1 MSAEDKPTIQEINT
15 QSIQILELPDE
26 MELKDKAYLTLR
38 ANGFN
43 PKQAHELAGGKK
55 AKSSGTPYMRE
66 KRLRTKS
73 IVNPKLT
80 KLAHLAVEETL
91 RMQPVDIE
99 RVVVTKEG
107 NQVRVQDKLYPSH
120 SNRLTA
126 AQLIIDRDEP
136 AIQKHLNMNVNAG
149 DVADLVDL
157 KAYRD
162 VQEDDDVPKDVE
174 IRDISNDSCKDRD
187 ANLSQNTSNPA

>member
-1 MSAEDKPTIQEINT
+1 MSNPALQEANT
-15 QSIQILELPDE
+15 KAIQILEIPDT
-26 MELKDKAYLTLR
+26 LSRKDQAFAVLR
-38 ANGFN
+38 ANGFK
-43 PKQAHELAGGKK
+43 PQEAHELAGGKNPK
-55 AKSSGTPYMRE
+55 DRTTPYLRE
-66 KRLRTKS
+66 KRIKTKS

-136 AIQKHLNMNVNAG
+136 AIQKHLNMSINAG
-149 DVADLVDL
+149 DIADLIDL
-157 KAYRD
+157 QAYRD
-162 VQEDDDVPKDVE
+162 APEDDDVPKDVE
-174 IRDISNDSCKDRD
+174 IRDVSNDSCKDRD
-187 ANLSQNTSNPA
+187 ANLSQNVPNPA

>member
-1 MSAEDKPTIQEINT
+1 MSSDKPTIQEINT
-15 QSIQILELPDE
+15 QAIQIVELNDNMTDRE
-26 MELKDKAYLTLR
+26 KAFTVLK

-43 PKQAHELAGGKK
+43 SKQAYELAGGKK
-55 AKSSGTPYMRE
+55 VHAESTPYVMDR
-66 KRLRTKS
+66 KIKTKS
-73 IVNPKLT
+73 LVSPKLK

-136 AIQKHLNMNVNAG
+136 AIQKHLNMNINAG

-157 KAYRD
+157 QAYRD
-162 VQEDDDVPKDVE
+162 APEDDDVPKDVE
-174 IRDISNDSCKDRD
+174 IRDVSNDSCKDRD